1 MLQLSP
7 NAPRPTKNTAHTTA
21 TIRLTPRKIAVSYK
35 REDRHPHKADHQR
48 ASHRDHSTTEADTTT
63 AQHTVHRAHPHNL
76 QSETTDMHVFETKE
90 EATETEADQG
100 SAQAA
105 GTLPHRIA
113 TTAATEANSIA
124 LTTIPAA
131 TLEEIARHTL
141 FAYTQRSSEQMK
153 TDSHLALTSKNSRFT
168 QSRSD
173 APSQC
178 TRRQA
183 PDSSRTMERL
193 IP

>member
-21 TIRLTPRKIAVSYK
+21 TIQLTPRKIAVSYK

-48 ASHRDHSTTEADTTT
+48 ASHRDHSTTEAGTTT

-113 TTAATEANSIA
+113 TTAATEANSIT
-124 LTTIPAA
+124 LTTIPTT
-131 TLEEIARHTL
+131 TLEEAARPTL
-141 FAYTQRSSEQMK
+141 FASIRRS
-153 TDSHLALTSKNSRFT
+153 
-168 QSRSD
+168 
-173 APSQC
+173 
-178 TRRQA
+178 
-183 PDSSRTMERL
+183 
-193 IP
+193 

>member
-1 MLQLSP
+1 MG
-7 NAPRPTKNTAHTTA
+7 AETTA
-21 TIRLTPRKIAVSYK
+21 
-35 REDRHPHKADHQR
+35 
-48 ASHRDHSTTEADTTT
+48 
-63 AQHTVHRAHPHNL
+63 AQYTVHRAHPHNL
-76 QSETTDMHVFETKE
+76 QSETTDMHAFETKE
-90 EATETEADQG
+90 EVTESEADQG
-100 SAQAA
+100 NAQAA
-105 GTLPHRIA
+105 EKLPHHIE
-113 TTAATEANSIA
+113 TTAATEANSITPA
-124 LTTIPAA
+124 TIPAA

-141 FAYTQRSSEQMK
+141 FAYTQRSSEQMQ

-183 PDSSRTMERL
+183 PDSSLTMERL